1 MAKTATKKTVSKATE
16 APATTVLSVEN
27 IETYYGPIQ
36 AVKGLS
42 IEVKEGALVTLLGAN
57 GAGKSSTLKTISGIL
72 EPDKGRVLLKGQD
85 ITGFRPDRV
94 AAQGI
99 AHVPEGREV
108 FPFLSV
114 RENLLIGAYL
124 RSDKDAVERDI
135 EAVYDY
141 FPILRERADQRAVLL
156 SGGQQQMLAIGRALL
171 SSPSIMLLDEPSLG
185 LSPLLVQEIFAIITR
200 LNRERGVTMLL
211 VEQNASV
218 ALEHADYGY
227 VLELG
232 RIVMDGPCTE
242 LVKSKD
248 VQEFYLGMGESSAE
262 TAESG
267 REDKRWKRKKTWR

>member
-1 MAKTATKKTVSKATE
+1 MAKTATNKRASKATE
-16 APATTVLSVEN
+16 ASATAVLRVEN

-114 RENLLIGAYL
+114 RENLLMGAYL

-171 SSPSIMLLDEPSLG
+171 SAPSIMLLDEPSLG

-211 VEQNASV
+211 VEQNANV

-232 RIVMDGPCTE
+232 RIVLDGPCAE